1 MRIDGEW
8 YVGDDGIARPVI
20 RGKIRATHG
29 SWVRAPFLI
38 DTGADLTV
46 LNAAVLRLLG
56 LPLAQS
62 ADRIGGVGGMA
73 TSVCVETTIR
83 LVRDGATGVV
93 FRGQFAALTELEAL
107 DTCVLGRDITGL
119 FSVIVDQPASTV
131 CLLRERHRYSIESDA

>member
-8 YVGDDGIARPVI
+8 SVGDDGIARPVI
-20 RGKIRATHG
+20 RGEIRSTDG

-46 LNAAVLRLLG
+46 LCAAVLRLLR
-56 LPLAQS
+56 LPFERS
-62 ADRIGGVGGMA
+62 SDRIGGVGGMA
-73 TSVCVETTIR
+73 SSVSVETTIR
-83 LVRDGATGVV
+83 VVRDGRTGVL
-93 FRGQFAALTELEAL
+93 FRGQFAAVTELEAL

-119 FSVIVDQPASTV
+119 FSVIVDQPANIV